1 MSGVPNFDM
10 PSRHNS
16 NICIPYMYGQENCRP
31 NMHAQRVELG
41 SAMNY
46 SRYAEGMMG
55 SDMFNNTSVFG
66 PDGVR
71 EYDPMANSHYF
82 FSNMKRFKAMGPQKP
97 IVGQGDYG
105 VSFTTPLGA
114 VNYAKSRSSDACD
127 SDDQVFQDKSNPK
140 DMTPIL
146 NGLTTVPQG
155 TIPYKIQV
163 PAYMGQH
170 DPRLTEAQCPNGSP
184 TNYFRGRISAFKPR
198 FTPIETKFLQANQT
212 REKHSNQYSKLKQMG
227 TVSGIF

>member
-1 MSGVPNFDM
+1 MGSNPN
-10 PSRHNS
+10 
-16 NICIPYMYGQENCRP
+16 QNCRP
-31 NMHAQRVELG
+31 SHHDERAQLG
-41 SAMNY
+41 SALNY
-46 SRYAEGMMG
+46 MPYSQGLE
-55 SDMFNNTSVFG
+55 SFNNNTSVFG

-97 IVGQGDYG
+97 IVGQGDHG
-105 VSFTTPLGA
+105 VSFSTPLGA

-127 SDDQVFQDKSNPK
+127 SDEQMFQDKSNPK
-140 DMTPIL
+140 DMSPIL

-155 TIPYKIQV
+155 TLPFKVNV

-170 DPRLTEAQCPNGSP
+170 DPRLTEAQCPSGSP
-184 TNYFRGRISAFKPR
+184 INYFRGSISAFKPR

-212 REKHSNQYSKLKQMG
+212 REKHSKQYSKLKQMG
-227 TVSGIF
+227 VVNGIF